1 MDRPEQNSSIRRY
14 IAYIGLFGTTQLHL
28 RNPFVVAG
36 WSLAFPG
43 LGHLLLSKYI
53 RGYLLFIWEIYVN
66 YQGHINLAILYSFTG
81 RFQMAKDVL
90 NINWVLLYIP
100 TYLFAVWDAY
110 RTTVDIN
117 HQYILAT
124 REDAEIKPFNIGQL
138 EINYLDKRVPWNS
151 AMWSAF
157 MPGLGQ
163 VLIHRIPGALFIIIA
178 TIMVAQQSE
187 LIPAIHFTFLGQFAN
202 AKAILNPQW
211 LLSVPSIYFY
221 AIYDAYENCVSSNQL
236 YDWEQSKFLNR
247 DYQNRE
253 FKTSLFNKFFNKTEG
268 SDERMIIV
276 STFDHSNYLE
286 LAITAIQMKG
296 VPKEQ
301 ILGISMDKRGEDVLL
316 FDSIHSADGLSLLD
330 LPIMLAAIFCLFG
343 SIYGFLLTWGPVLW
357 GIIGMFV
364 GFILGLIIKLITT
377 KKYDNRQKKSK
388 ATEVVLIIECKEHQ
402 LETIQ
407 KLLWVNHALGVRKLS
422 LADN

>member
-1 MDRPEQNSSIRRY
+1 M
-14 IAYIGLFGTTQLHL
+14 
-28 RNPFVVAG
+28 
-36 WSLAFPG
+36 
-43 LGHLLLSKYI
+43 
-53 RGYLLFIWEIYVN
+53 
-66 YQGHINLAILYSFTG
+66 
-81 RFQMAKDVL
+81 
-90 NINWVLLYIP
+90 
-100 TYLFAVWDAY
+100 
-110 RTTVDIN
+110 
-117 HQYILAT
+117 
-124 REDAEIKPFNIGQL
+124 
-138 EINYLDKRVPWNS
+138 
-151 AMWSAF
+151 
-157 MPGLGQ
+157 
-163 VLIHRIPGALFIIIA
+163 
-178 TIMVAQQSE
+178 
-187 LIPAIHFTFLGQFAN
+187 
-202 AKAILNPQW
+202 